1 MAQNQH
7 MYTLQTYFLFFHM
20 HSCLKISAHPQRGMG
35 RIHLCSQ
42 SDCEIVD
49 GQQYDFKNHS
59 VWFLFFI
66 KTNLIHHYPFY
77 IKDSFQ
83 LSFRTKRIM
92 LGWTT
97 FSMERRITDI
107 TCGMVKQG
115 PNQEKSSSKIVML

>member
-1 MAQNQH
+1 M
-7 MYTLQTYFLFFHM
+7 
-20 HSCLKISAHPQRGMG
+20 KISAHPQRGMG

-66 KTNLIHHYPFY
+66 KTNLIHYYPFY

-83 LSFRTKRIM
+83 VSFRTKENYVR
-92 LGWTT
+92 LDNFFYG
-97 FSMERRITDI
+97 
-107 TCGMVKQG
+107 
-115 PNQEKSSSKIVML
+115 EKDYRHYMWYGETGAKSGKKFK